1 MVPTQYTTK
10 GSFTGFYDINNN
22 PIHEGVVIHFRNF
35 RAVVIFNEFHNV
47 WTNVFVGAYND
58 MQRNPYCRSMY
69 LADYDAGLSDSTISY
84 WGIRVSGNIYKNP
97 AQLSDNSLLA
107 YQN

>member
-1 MVPTQYTTK
+1 MIPNQNTNK
-10 GSFTGFYDINNN
+10 GCFTGFYDVNNN
-22 PIHEGVVIHFRNF
+22 PIHEGDVIHFRNF

-69 LADYDAGLSDSTISY
+69 LADSDSELSDNIIQH
-84 WGIRVSGNIYKNP
+84 WNIRVFDNIYKNP
-97 AQLSDNSLLA
+97 GQLCDNSLLA